1 MELFMKKVFYT
12 ILILTVAVA
21 GLVSCSDD
29 QTYAEQKDKE
39 RNAINAFL
47 KRDVTIVGPSGDTVC
62 NVGVIKVIT
71 EEQFVA
77 QDSTTNLEENEY
89 VLFSGSGIY
98 MQIIREGVGERIKK
112 GQTRQIACR
121 FVEFNILGD
130 SLQLR
135 NDVSYWHT
143 TPDIMAVTN
152 SSGTFSGRFITDNL
166 PGAMYQTYGE
176 EKVLDG
182 WLAPFPYIRIGR
194 QKSEEG
200 EIAKVRLIVPH
211 TAGQSNAAS
220 NVYPC
225 FYEILYQECR
235 D

>member
-1 MELFMKKVFYT
+1 MKKVFGT
-12 ILILTVAVA
+12 FLSLMVAFA

-29 QTYAEQKDKE
+29 QTYAERKDKE
-39 RNAINAFL
+39 RNAIDAFL
-47 KRDVTIVGPSGDTVC
+47 KRDVTVVGPSGDTIC

-71 EEQFVA
+71 EQQFFA
-77 QDSTTNLEENEY
+77 QDSTTNLENNEY
-89 VLFSGSGIY
+89 VLFASSGIY
-98 MQIIREGVGERIKK
+98 MQIVRKGVGEKIAK

-130 SLQLR
+130 RLQLR
-135 NDVSYWHT
+135 SDVSYWHT
-143 TPDIMAVTN
+143 TPDIMDVTN
-152 SSGTFSGRFITDNL
+152 TSGTFSAKFLTGDLT
-166 PGAMYQTYGE
+166 GAMYQTYGE

-182 WLAPFPYIRIGR
+182 WLAPFPYIRVGR
-194 QKSEEG
+194 QKTEDG

-211 TAGQSNAAS
+211 TAGQANAAS
-220 NVYPC
+220 NVYPY